1 MIVYNQISG
10 NIAKT
15 WLWLFVFFALV
26 LSLGWIF
33 SYVYDQ
39 PDFIIAAALLSSVGA
54 IVSYWYSDAIALSLA
69 NAKAIERK
77 TDFPQLFRIVENL
90 CIAAGLPMPKL
101 YVINDTAPNAFA
113 TGRDKNHAALAVTAG
128 LLDMM
133 DEREVEGVIAHE
145 LSHIGNRD
153 TLLMTAVVILAGLV
167 SVLSDLFL
175 CMQWFGGRRS
185 RDNDREGQNILFLI
199 GIVVSILAPFAAMLI
214 RFAISRRRE
223 FLADANAVLITRYPE
238 GLASAL
244 EKIRQTGRVS
254 YRASAAI
261 DHLYF
266 TSPFG
271 SDRNK
276 NASAMRQT
284 PWYVTLFSTHP
295 PIEQRIAALKNMA
308 Q

>member
-1 MIVYNQISG
+1 M
-10 NIAKT
+10 
-15 WLWLFVFFALV
+15 
-26 LSLGWIF
+26 
-33 SYVYDQ
+33 
-39 PDFIIAAALLSSVGA
+39 ALLPRILRQRFAQLVA
-54 IVSYWYSDAIALSLA
+54 LLLIVSLTAQPAMAQSVLRDAETEALLRDMA
-69 NAKAIERK
+69 
-77 TDFPQLFRIVENL
+77 DPLVE
-90 CIAAGLPMPKL
+90 AAGLRPGNVDIVL
-101 YVINDTAPNAFA
+101 INDPSINAFVA
-113 TGRDKNHAALAVTAG
+113 GGQVVYIHSG
-128 LLDMM
+128 LLNAADTAN
-133 DEREVEGVIAHE
+133 EVQGVIAHE

-175 CMQWFGGRRS
+175 RMQWFGGRRS